1 MSLNFNT
8 NMYSIYTDP
17 TFTTSQTAYTTNP
30 MLALYPSLFA
40 MLGNNISS
48 SAYALGGLAN
58 MGTMNGDLMR
68 PQWMQDMENPYKLNQ
83 FDFTQLYTY
92 NPFAPQQGTA
102 QTGTGTG
109 TQAGATGTQAGTT
122 GAQAGTQTGS
132 YAVNPFMGNYA
143 DATALAQNYTQALTL
158 GQNYNQ
164 GVGTQTNPVTGQ
176 QQTIDETTQKLNMY
190 GISSTG
196 DKARDAKLLKNVEA
210 KQGKIDTDAAK
221 IAEDLFVAMK
231 GAGTDNE
238 KLKNAVSR
246 INKDNVLYVLEA
258 WNNEFSDS
266 MDGES
271 LIESIQNEHYT
282 GWFGHQQ
289 EDLENHI
296 ADALFKK
303 GQELGLKNESHA
315 FRAKINAEHSA
326 WFTSDSV
333 ILSNFNTMIQ
343 AVSAKDAQVRTEKAQ
358 RAYQNNK

>member
-8 NMYSIYTDP
+8 NMYSIYTEP

-40 MLGNNISS
+40 MLQNNTYS

-58 MGTMNGDLMR
+58 MGTMNADLMR
-68 PQWMQDMENPYKLNQ
+68 PQWMQDMDNPYKLNQ
-83 FDFTQLYTY
+83 FDFTNLFNFSQ
-92 NPFAPQQGTA
+92 FAPQTS
-102 QTGTGTG
+102 
-109 TQAGATGTQAGTT
+109 ATGTQTNANTGAYTT
-122 GAQAGTQTGS
+122 GTPQANAQTGS
-132 YAVNPFMGNYA
+132 YAINPYMGNYA
-143 DATALAQNYTQALTL
+143 DPTKLAQNYANPFANGTTQ
-158 GQNYNQ
+158 Q
-164 GVGTQTNPVTGQ
+164 GQ
-176 QQTIDETTQKLNMY
+176 QVAGQQKNTDETTLKLNMY

-196 DKARDAKLLKNVEA
+196 DKAKDAKLLKNAEA
-210 KQGKIDTDAAK
+210 KQGKIDTEAAK
-221 IAEDLFVAMK
+221 IAEDLYVAMK
-231 GAGTDNE
+231 GAGTDNA

-246 INKDNVLYVLEA
+246 INKDNILYVLEA

-271 LIESIQNEHYT
+271 LIESIQNEHFT

-333 ILSNFNTMIQ
+333 VLSNFNNMIQ
-343 AVSAKDAQVRTEKAQ
+343 MVSAKDAQVRTEKAQ

>member
-17 TFTTSQTAYTTNP
+17 TFTTSQRAYTTNP
-30 MLALYPSLFA
+30 MLALYPSLLTMMQNNTFA
-40 MLGNNISS
+40 G
-48 SAYALGGLAN
+48 AYGLGGLAN
-58 MGTMNGDLMR
+58 LGTMNGDLMR

-92 NPFAPQQGTA
+92 NPFAQGTFA
-102 QTGTGTG
+102 Q
-109 TQAGATGTQAGTT
+109 QGATGTPVGVTGT
-122 GAQAGTQTGS
+122 AGTQTGNQQTGFS
-132 YAVNPFMGNYA
+132 AINPFMGNYA
-143 DATALAQNYTQALTL
+143 DATALAQNYAQALTL
-158 GQNYNQ
+158 GQTYNQ
-164 GVGTQTNPVTGQ
+164 GVVAGQNAGQ
-176 QQTIDETTQKLNMY
+176 QQMAIDETTQKLNIY

-196 DKARDAKLLKNVEA
+196 DKEKDAKALKNAEA
-210 KQGKIDTDAAK
+210 KQNKIETEAAN
-221 IAEDLFVAMK
+221 IAEECYVAMK
-231 GAGTDNE
+231 GAGTDNS
-238 KLKNAVSR
+238 KLKSAVAR
-246 INKDNVLYVLEA
+246 INKDNILYVLEA
-258 WNNEFSDS
+258 WNTNFADS

-315 FRAKINAEHSA
+315 FRAKVNAEHSA
-326 WFTSDSV
+326 WFTSDSTV
-333 ILSNFNTMIQ
+333 RAAFDNIIQ
-343 AVSAKDAQVRTEKAQ
+343 VVSTKDAQVRMEKAQ

>member
-196 DKARDAKLLKNVEA
+196 DKARDAKLLKNAEA

>member
-8 NMYSIYTDP
+8 SMFSIYTDP
-17 TFTTSQTAYTTNP
+17 TNTTSQTAYTTNP

-40 MLGNNISS
+40 MLGNNTYS
-48 SAYALGGLAN
+48 SAYALGGLSN
-58 MGTMNGDLMR
+58 LGTMNGDLMR

-83 FDFTQLYTY
+83 FDFTNLFNFSQ
-92 NPFAPQQGTA
+92 FAPQTS
-102 QTGTGTG
+102 
-109 TQAGATGTQAGTT
+109 ATGTQTGATTGTT
-122 GAQAGTQTGS
+122 ATGSTQTTGTQTGS
-132 YAVNPFMGNYA
+132 YTINPFMGNYA
-143 DATALAQNYTQALTL
+143 DATTLAQNYAQATTL

-164 GVGTQTNPVTGQ
+164 GVGVQSGTTSATSQ
-176 QQTIDETTQKLNMY
+176 QQAIDETTQKLNMY

-196 DKARDAKLLKNVEA
+196 DKTKDAKLLKNAEA
-210 KQGKIDTDAAK
+210 KQGKIDTEAAK
-221 IAEDLFVAMK
+221 IAEDLYVAMK
-231 GAGTDNE
+231 GAGTDND
-238 KLKNAVSR
+238 KLKNAVSK
-246 INKDNVLYVLEA
+246 INKDNILYVLEA

-333 ILSNFNTMIQ
+333 ILANFNNMIQ
-343 AVSAKDAQVRTEKAQ
+343 TVSAKDAQVRTEKAQ

>member
-17 TFTTSQTAYTTNP
+17 TNTTSQTAYTTNP

-40 MLGNNISS
+40 MLGNNTYS

-92 NPFAPQQGTA
+92 NPFAPQQGTP
-102 QTGTGTG
+102 QTGAG
-109 TQAGATGTQAGTT
+109 TQADATGTQTGTT
-122 GAQAGTQTGS
+122 GAQTGTQTGS
-132 YAVNPFMGNYA
+132 YAINPFMGNYA
-143 DATALAQNYTQALTL
+143 DATALAQNYSQALTL

-164 GVGTQTNPVTGQ
+164 GVGTQTNPLTGQ
-176 QQTIDETTQKLNMY
+176 QQAIDETTQKLNMY

-196 DKARDAKLLKNVEA
+196 DKEKDAKLLKNAEA
-210 KQGKIDTDAAK
+210 KQDKIDTEAAK
-221 IAEDLFVAMK
+221 IAEELFVAMK
-231 GAGTDNE
+231 GAGTDND
-238 KLKNAVSR
+238 KLKSAVSR

-258 WNNEFSDS
+258 WNSEFSDS

-326 WFTSDSV
+326 WFTSDST
-333 ILSNFNTMIQ
+333 ILANFNNMIQ
-343 AVSAKDAQVRTEKAQ
+343 TVSAKDAQVRTEKAQ